1 MKRSKAT
8 KNTKKN
14 GTARAPAPEKP
25 ELCEVVVILDRSGSM
40 ASIKTDME
48 GGFNTFV
55 AKQQQLPGECY
66 LTLVQFDSQGIDT
79 IHESL
84 PIRQVPP
91 LVLEPRGNTPLLD
104 AVGHTV
110 SQTEKRLHGT
120 AADRRV
126 PKRVMVLIIT
136 DGQENASH
144 EFTRDGVKK
153 LVERVT
159 KEHQW
164 SFVYLGADVDAFA
177 ESDGLGI
184 SVTSSSG
191 YSKTGDGARK
201 AFAMMSNKLG
211 GLRATGQSVTFSNAD
226 RTAMGGDPL
235 DEDDPKTLKTPQ

>member
-1 MKRSKAT
+1 MEKRSKAT
-8 KNTKKN
+8 KNTKKKN
-14 GTARAPAPEKP
+14 GTTRAPAP

-40 ASIKTDME
+40 SSIKTDME
-48 GGFNTFV
+48 GGFNAFV
-55 AKQQQLPGECY
+55 AKQQQLPGECR

-79 IHESL
+79 IHKSL
-84 PIRQVPP
+84 PIAQVPP

-110 SQTEKRLHGT
+110 SHTEKRLHGT
-120 AADRRV
+120 ADRID

-144 EFTRDGVKK
+144 EFTREVVKK

-177 ESDGLGI
+177 EAQGLGI
-184 SVTSSSG
+184 GTVSTSS
-191 YSKTGDGARK
+191 YAKTATGARN
-201 AFAMMSNKLG
+201 AFAMTSNKLA

-235 DEDDPKTLKTPQ
+235 DEDDTKTLQNPQ